1 MNPIRAALLG
11 GGSRGRY
18 VYADYAKTRP
28 QDLRITAIAEP
39 DPQKRTTIAEEH
51 AIPSSLVVSDW
62 KDLFP
67 STHQDFDVI
76 IIATQDAMH
85 LEPLLKAIDEG
96 YPVLCEKPVVPSL
109 GELSQIAEKAKHT
122 KSLVSISHVLRYT
135 PFFTKIK
142 QLIEEKSIGDLIGI
156 ELHEN
161 VGHIHIS
168 HSYVRGNWRKREES
182 SPMILAKS
190 CHDMDILRYLAGSS
204 CETLSSYGDLFH
216 FKQDNAPKGAPPR
229 CTDGCPV
236 LEQCPYASQ
245 KIYLG
250 ENTDWPVNVI
260 TTDLSYEGRE
270 KALKEGPYG
279 RCVYHCDNNVV
290 DHQSV
295 SARFSNGVIASFTMS
310 GFTMDTHRSIR
321 VMGSKAELK
330 GDMESGEITIDVF
343 STKERITYQLNTK
356 RDGHGGG
363 DEHLITDFIARVR
376 SLDIRSTSDLSSSL
390 ESHFMAF
397 AAEES
402 RLSGGEKID
411 LASFQKQGRMRLLS

>member
-1 MNPIRAALLG
+1 
-11 GGSRGRY
+11 
-18 VYADYAKTRP
+18 
-28 QDLRITAIAEP
+28 
-39 DPQKRTTIAEEH
+39 
-51 AIPSSLVVSDW
+51 
-62 KDLFP
+62 
-67 STHQDFDVI
+67 
-76 IIATQDAMH
+76 
-85 LEPLLKAIDEG
+85 
-96 YPVLCEKPVVPSL
+96 
-109 GELSQIAEKAKHT
+109 
-122 KSLVSISHVLRYT
+122 
-135 PFFTKIK
+135 
-142 QLIEEKSIGDLIGI
+142 
-156 ELHEN
+156 
-161 VGHIHIS
+161 
-168 HSYVRGNWRKREES
+168 
-182 SPMILAKS
+182 MILAKS

-236 LEQCPYASQ
+236 LEQCPYAAQ

-250 ENTDWPVNVI
+250 ENTGWPVNVI

-330 GDMESGEITIDVF
+330 GDMESGEVTIDVF

-411 LASFQKQGRMRLLS
+411 LASFQKQGRIRLLS

>member
-1 MNPIRAALLG
+1 
-11 GGSRGRY
+11 
-18 VYADYAKTRP
+18 
-28 QDLRITAIAEP
+28 
-39 DPQKRTTIAEEH
+39 
-51 AIPSSLVVSDW
+51 
-62 KDLFP
+62 
-67 STHQDFDVI
+67 
-76 IIATQDAMH
+76 
-85 LEPLLKAIDEG
+85 
-96 YPVLCEKPVVPSL
+96 
-109 GELSQIAEKAKHT
+109 
-122 KSLVSISHVLRYT
+122 
-135 PFFTKIK
+135 
-142 QLIEEKSIGDLIGI
+142 
-156 ELHEN
+156 
-161 VGHIHIS
+161 
-168 HSYVRGNWRKREES
+168 
-182 SPMILAKS
+182 
-190 CHDMDILRYLAGSS
+190 MDILRYLAGSS

-216 FKQDNAPKGAPPR
+216 FKQDKAPKGAPLR

-236 LEQCPYASQ
+236 LEQCPYAAQ

-250 ENTDWPVNVI
+250 ENILWPVNVI

-376 SLDIRSTSDLSSSL
+376 SLDIHSTSDLSTSL